1 MQDTKLAGSGLKP
14 YFETLTVSEEVGV
27 KKPNPGI
34 FHYALRKA
42 HATAEESL
50 MIGDEMAVDID
61 GARAAGID
69 QIFFNPSG
77 AKVEGERTFEVRRL
91 LDIMGIV

>member
-1 MQDTKLAGSGLKP
+1 M
-14 YFETLTVSEEVGV
+14 
-27 KKPNPGI
+27 KKPNPEI

-61 GARAAGID
+61 GAREAGMD
-69 QIFFNPSG
+69 TLLFHPTEDR
-77 AKVEGERTFEVRRL
+77 VEGERTYDVRCLKEIIGL
-91 LDIMGIV
+91 L

>member
-1 MQDTKLAGSGLKP
+1 MEP

-27 KKPNPGI
+27 KKPNPEI

-42 HATAEESL
+42 NATAEESL
-50 MIGDEMAVDID
+50 VIGDEMAVDID

-69 QIFFNPSG
+69 QIFFNP
-77 AKVEGERTFEVRRL
+77 KGETIDGKRTYEVRNL
-91 LDIMGIV
+91 LDIKLII